1 LYLAGLSAYLSM
13 IVTDWGSADIVHKEF
28 NLTTGAW
35 SSKLMSAWTVVI
47 IYIWTLLAPKI
58 CPHRNFYF

>member
-1 LYLAGLSAYLSM
+1 MSAYIAM
-13 IVTDWGSADIVHKEF
+13 IASDWGSADIVKKQF

-35 SSKLMSAWTVVI
+35 TSKILMGSTI
-47 IYIWTLLAPKI
+47 FGLYLWTLLAPKL